1 MAFTDGRG
9 KVHFVQGN
17 ATTAEVNAGK
27 IIAEGRENKK
37 ICVVGGHLTALGGN
51 AATATSV
58 DIKDTGTPT
67 VAVACAVAGLTD
79 GTQLDFDAAANVTRT
94 TYRKPLAEDKSLQ
107 ILKTG
112 SNLATATSVDYYVEY
127 VYIDAT

>member
-9 KVHFVQGN
+9 KVHFVQGT

-27 IIAEGRENKK
+27 IIALGRENKK
-37 ICVVGGHLTALGGN
+37 ICVVGGQMTSTGN
-51 AATATSV
+51 AAGATSV

-67 VAVACAVAGLTD
+67 VAVACAVAGLTN

-94 TYRKPLAEDKSLQ
+94 TYRKPLGEDKSLQ
-107 ILKTG
+107 IVNTG
-112 SNLATATSVDYYVEY
+112 SDLSTATAIDYYVEY